1 MTSPFFFII
10 INNAIYRKGSKI
22 KNQKRECLLN
32 ESSNGY
38 NSTAVRN
45 IMKRVGGRD
54 GPIRHRGY
62 FAHRLQNGP
71 LRLNI
76 SIRITSFIR
85 NFSTE
90 EKYANKVPI

>member
-1 MTSPFFFII
+1 MTIPFFLLLTIQYI
-10 INNAIYRKGSKI
+10 ERVLKSKH
-22 KNQKRECLLN
+22 QRECLLN

-38 NSTAVRN
+38 NSTAVGN
-45 IMKRVGGRD
+45 ILKRVWGRD

-71 LRLNI
+71 IRLSN

-90 EKYANKVPI
+90 DKYANKVPF